1 MPFVRM
7 VNPSPRRR
15 RGHFGLDDGSSRG
28 GEHMK
33 MKKHH
38 KRRFGYHR
46 NPILGMSGGDL
57 LVETAGAVING
68 VATRLIPQ
76 ALLGANNTGIVGYAA
91 NAATGLAGAWLA
103 SKFSPKA
110 GHGALLGAA
119 VAVASRIL
127 SDTMGQNALGGGLS
141 GDMGGELGFY
151 VNSAYPLPQASNG
164 PLMLSA
170 GVPGGQSLSWSLPG
184 QMPAVV
190 TTAAGTQA
198 VAAGGAGGSNA
209 ALATASQPSQSPA
222 GVWASQWAA

>member
-1 MPFVRM
+1 MAK
-7 VNPSPRRR
+7 
-15 RGHFGLDDGSSRG
+15 H
-28 GEHMK
+28 
-33 MKKHH
+33 KHH
-38 KRRFGYHR
+38 HHKHRFGYHR

-57 LVETAGAVING
+57 LTETVGAVVNG
-68 VATRLIPQ
+68 VATRIIPQ
-76 ALLGANNTGIVGYAA
+76 MLLGANNTGIVGYAA

-103 SKFSPKA
+103 SKFSPKV

-141 GDMGGELGFY
+141 GDMGGDLGFY

-164 PLMLSA
+164 PLMLTA
-170 GVPGGQSLSWSLPG
+170 GVPGGQSLSWNLPG
-184 QMPAVV
+184 QAPAVV

-209 ALATASQPSQSPA
+209 ALATASMPSQAPA
-222 GVWASQWAA
+222 GVWSSPWAA

>member
-164 PLMLSA
+164 PLTL
-170 GVPGGQSLSWSLPG
+170 SLPG

-222 GVWASQWAA
+222 GVWA